1 MNMTKVYSP
10 GILNEL
16 VNKSIQFHNA
26 LLEKEKVNEDIIS
39 EILSETNNEKRQLI
53 RKNYKQLFKHP
64 IQDDIN
70 KFVFF
75 VFLI

>member
-1 MNMTKVYSP
+1 MNMKKVYSP

-16 VNKSIQFHNA
+16 VNKSVQFYNA

-39 EILSETNNEKRQLI
+39 EILSETNNEKRQII
-53 RKNYKQLFKHP
+53 RSNYKKLFKHP

-70 KFVFF
+70 EK
-75 VFLI
+75 LA

>member
-1 MNMTKVYSP
+1 MKKVYSP

-16 VNKSIQFHNA
+16 VNKSVQFHNA

-39 EILSETNNEKRQLI
+39 EILSETNNEKRQII
-53 RKNYKQLFKHP
+53 RSNYKKLFKHP

-70 KFVFF
+70 EK
-75 VFLI
+75 LT

>member
-1 MNMTKVYSP
+1 MNMKKVYSP

-16 VNKSIQFHNA
+16 VNKSVQFHNA

-39 EILSETNNEKRQLI
+39 EILSETNNEKRQII
-53 RKNYKQLFKHP
+53 RSNYKKLFKHP

-70 KFVFF
+70 EK
-75 VFLI
+75 LT

>member
-1 MNMTKVYSP
+1 MNMKKVYSP

-16 VNKSIQFHNA
+16 VNKSVQFHNA

-39 EILSETNNEKRQLI
+39 EILSETSNEKRQI
-53 RKNYKQLFKHP
+53 ICSNYKKLFKHP

-70 KFVFF
+70 EK
-75 VFLI
+75 LT

>member
-1 MNMTKVYSP
+1 MIMKKVYSP

-16 VNKSIQFHNA
+16 LNKSVQFHNA

-39 EILSETNNEKRQLI
+39 EILSETNNEKRQII
-53 RKNYKQLFKHP
+53 RSNYKKLFKHP

-70 KFVFF
+70 EK
-75 VFLI
+75 LT